1 MNTPP
6 TDGKRVLPEPLRQ
19 LVSSIFKAVPVS
31 AAHADLFAH
40 LIVDTD
46 LRGVVSHGVM
56 QVYRY
61 VRGFQ
66 EGRTNPDPQVRVL
79 NEGPVTAALS
89 GDGGL
94 GIVVANQA
102 MGMAITKAK
111 ELGVGIV
118 TTTYHDHIGSAGKYV
133 RIALSET
140 LVGMGLSGRNAA
152 PTYGPERNPAG
163 SVQGC
168 PPMSVGAPAG
178 PERPDF
184 ILDMGTVLTEGLE
197 FEQAPA
203 TFFKSIGLA
212 HVSNILSGT
221 LGGQMLPE
229 FDRRNVQYKSADQS
243 GFFMALDIARFTP
256 VQAFTDDM
264 DHLMDEVDQMQP
276 FPGYDEATL
285 PGGPEWKRERQYA
298 EEGIPLTKEA
308 VEDLETLA
316 AEYGLTVP
324 W

>member
-1 MNTPP
+1 MNAPP

-19 LVSSIFKAVPVS
+19 LVSSIFKAVPVP
-31 AAHADLFAH
+31 AEHADLFAR

-56 QVYRY
+56 QVDRY

-66 EGRTNPDPQVRVL
+66 EGRVNLNPQVRVL

-94 GIVVANQA
+94 GIAVANQA
-102 MGMAITKAK
+102 MGMAIAKAK

-118 TTTYHDHIGSAGKYV
+118 TTVYHEHIGSAGKYV
-133 RIALSET
+133 RMALQEK
-140 LVGMGLSGRNAA
+140 LVGVGLSGRNAS
-152 PTYGPERNPAG
+152 PQYDHKQTPRG

-168 PPMSVGAPAG
+168 PPMCVGAPAG

-184 ILDMGTVLTEGLE
+184 LLDMGTLLTDGVE
-197 FEQAPA
+197 FAQAPA
-203 TFFKSIGLA
+203 TFLKSIGLA

-229 FDRRNVQYKSADQS
+229 FDRRYVKYTSSNQS

-264 DHLMDEVDQMQP
+264 DYLMDEVAQMQP
-276 FPGYDEATL
+276 FPGYDDANL
-285 PGGPEWKRERQYA
+285 PGGMEWKNERQYA
-298 EEGIPLTKEA
+298 AEGIPIAKEA
-308 VEDLETLA
+308 LDSLETLA
-316 AEYGLTVP
+316 GEYRLSVP